1 MTEILVTEVVTELV
15 TEVLVTEVGTEGVT
29 EVVTEVTQEWSE
41 KLAENLPSV
50 SIENSTTANVTSDTV
65 TGTACLDFAM
75 LKLTAQ
81 VETFPVLAHL
91 LQVISYM
98 LYAEYCPAKSFLVG

>member
-15 TEVLVTEVGTEGVT
+15 TEVLVTEVGTEGVP
-29 EVVTEVTQEWSE
+29 EVTQEWSE

-50 SIENSTTANVTSDTV
+50 SVENTTTANVTSETV

-91 LQVISYM
+91 LHAISYV
-98 LYAEYCPAKSFLVG
+98 LSSIRVLSVVQLNDCSLG